1 MSLFGSSSQR
11 CKSLRC
17 SICSSAFALVPG
29 VVQMPMDV
37 VESRSDELKSHKT
50 MEKSLVESA
59 RALGVGVVQMPMVG
73 SLSDEKSDVAME
85 KSMVESALGPGV
97 VQMPLDEEDMMDE
110 VGEKFVVAPG
120 SGAGQY
126 QNLWG
131 VDKVV
136 EKSMVESARACGVG
150 EMPMVESLQSS
161 TFGGS
166 TSGACTLV
174 KSSSSTTRPSGAGGL
189 TSCFEA
195 RSSCQA

>member
-50 MEKSLVESA
+50 MEKSMVESA

-97 VQMPLDEEDMMDE
+97 VQMPLDEEDVMDE

-131 VDKVV
+131 EDSGAA
-136 EKSMVESARACGVG
+136 EYQAAACGVG
-150 EMPMVESLQSS
+150 EMPMEQTERSK
-161 TFGGS
+161 FGGS

-174 KSSSSTTRPSGAGGL
+174 KTSSSTARPSGAGDL
-189 TSCFEA
+189 TSCSEA
-195 RSSCQA
+195 RTSCQAFE